1 MAYRC
6 FKSIRPKP
14 KKIYCDNGTNFVGMV
29 RELKMAWIEWKNNRE
44 KISAQ
49 TFDPKHVHQTEWCF
63 IPPASPH
70 MGGSWERMVRTVK
83 NVLKI
88 IVKNSRLHEDTLR
101 CFLMETMDIVNSRP
115 LTYLPLENGLDPAL
129 TPNTILKFSTSS
141 DPPPG
146 EFDENEFYVRKHWKY
161 AQYLADQF
169 WKRWVKEII
178 PDLTR
183 RSKWYKKTTPLQV
196 DDLVIIVDERAERN
210 CWERGRIIRVYPEK
224 NGQVRF
230 ADVKTKN
237 GIYKRPAV
245 KLAILDVS

>member
-1 MAYRC
+1 
-6 FKSIRPKP
+6 
-14 KKIYCDNGTNFVGMV
+14 MV